1 MSMSQN
7 FGNSHKMIESVI
19 TLVLVFLVM
28 ALCLLIISPFL
39 LAILW
44 AVIIAVSVF
53 PLYDFMV
60 RKMKGKRIFPA
71 ILITIIMVGIIIGPV
86 IWFFSAAASNADLI
100 TKYLHSGEL
109 NIATPS
115 PKISEWPLIGK
126 PLYTFLSS
134 LSTNLESLLEK
145 YYPQIL
151 RASQVLLGGVLSA
164 TMTFLQLLLSV
175 LIAGFLLATKGTAA
189 ATDIFFS
196 RIAGRRGAEFK
207 ILCVSTIRSVIKG
220 ILGVAVIQS
229 ILAGVGL
236 FLAGI
241 PYPGILTVI
250 CLILAILQVGPGL
263 VILGVIVFLFYTH
276 GTLYAGL
283 WTIYFIGVG
292 FSDNILK
299 PFLLGKG
306 SQVPMLVLFLGVI
319 GGFILYGF
327 IGLFAGP
334 IILSIGYKLILAWM
348 YPEEVKQEVAL
359 EVTQ

>member
-1 MSMSQN
+1 MDQN
-7 FGNSHKMIESVI
+7 LGNSHKMIESVI
-19 TLVLVFLVM
+19 TLILVFLVM

-53 PLYDFMV
+53 PLYDFIV
-60 RKMKGKRIFPA
+60 RKMKGRRIFPA
-71 ILITIIMVGIIIGPV
+71 ILITTVMVALIIGPV
-86 IWFFSAAASNADLI
+86 IWIFGAAASNADLV

-109 NIATPS
+109 KIAAPS
-115 PKISEWPLIGK
+115 QKISEWPLIGK
-126 PLYTFLSS
+126 PLYDFLSS

-151 RASQVLLGGVLSA
+151 SASKLLLGGVLSA
-164 TMTFLQLLLSV
+164 TMTFLQLLLSII
-175 LIAGFLLATKGTAA
+175 IAGFLLATKGTAA

-196 RIAGRRGAEFK
+196 RIAGRRGDEFK
-207 ILCVSTIRSVIKG
+207 ILCVSTIRNVIKG

-229 ILAGVGL
+229 VLAGAGL

-241 PYPGILTVI
+241 PYAGILTVI
-250 CLILAILQVGPGL
+250 CLMLAIVQVGPGV
-263 VILGVIVFLFYTH
+263 VILGVVAYLFYTH
-276 GTLYAGL
+276 STLYAGL
-283 WTIYFIGVG
+283 WTVYFIGVG

-299 PFLLGKG
+299 PFLMGKG

-348 YPEEVKQEVAL
+348 YPEEIKQDIAL
-359 EVTQ
+359 VSESE